1 LSPAGDPALWKPLQA
16 VRSPNLDK
24 LLGAWQEWARADGG
38 VPRRGHFDPFEF
50 PPLLPLMVLAEIIAE
65 PNSVR
70 PYDVL
75 YRYIGSD
82 FSTFFDSAR
91 VTRARL
97 SQIGAPFDERWFAIS
112 DAVIAARAPCYF
124 AGSPFGTAYSH
135 VALEMLALPLARDDA
150 PAGEIGFVLCAL
162 SRVFEEI

>member
-1 LSPAGDPALWKPLQA
+1 MSPADDPALWNPLQA
-16 VRSPNLDK
+16 VRAPTLHK
-24 LLGAWQEWARADGG
+24 LLDAWQEWARADGG
-38 VPRRGHFDPFEF
+38 LPRRSRFDPFEF

-65 PNSVR
+65 PNPVR
-70 PYDVL
+70 LYDVL

-112 DAVIAARAPCYF
+112 DTVIAARGPCF
-124 AGSPFGTAYSH
+124 FTGSPFGTSYSH
-135 VALEMLALPLARDDA
+135 VPLEMLALPLARDEGDRDDT
-150 PAGEIGFVLCAL
+150 GFVLCAL
-162 SRVFEEI
+162 ARVFDEV

>member
-1 LSPAGDPALWKPLQA
+1 MSPAGDPALWRPQPA
-16 VRSPNLDK
+16 VRSPVLRK
-24 LLGAWQEWARADGG
+24 LLGAWEEWARADDG
-38 VPRRGHFDPFEF
+38 VPRRGRFDPFEF

-97 SQIGAPFDERWFAIS
+97 SQIGAPFDDRWFAIS
-112 DAVIAARAPCYF
+112 DSVIAAKGPCFF

-135 VALEMLALPLARDDA
+135 VSLEMLALPLARDDA
-150 PAGEIGFVLCAL
+150 PVDEIGFVLCAL
-162 SRVFEEI
+162 ARIFEDI